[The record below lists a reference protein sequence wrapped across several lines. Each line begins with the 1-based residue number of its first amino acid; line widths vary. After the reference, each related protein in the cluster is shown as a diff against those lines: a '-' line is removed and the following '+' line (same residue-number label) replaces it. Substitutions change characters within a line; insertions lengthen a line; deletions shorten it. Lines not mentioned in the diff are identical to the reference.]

1 MDENKTGSANQA
13 VTDAA
18 GEQSRSAE
26 QPHGFTQEDVD
37 RIVAQRLAKAQRD
50 ADQQIARARS
60 EGRAEA
66 ERRARMTEAER
77 REHDD
82 LAAREREEQ
91 LRSREVELT
100 RRELRAGAL
109 DDLLSRGL
117 PRELEQLLN
126 YADAEACSQSIDALE
141 RVFRTAVQ
149 AGVDERIKRSSNPLP
164 KTGSGAQNS
173 MLTRMRS
180 AAGLKDKH

>member
-1 MDENKTGSANQA
+1 MEEKKTGKANQE
-13 VTDAA
+13 AA
-18 GEQSRSAE
+18 ARKESQAEEQA
-26 QPHGFTQEDVD
+26 QGFTQEDVE
-37 RIVAQRLAKAQRD
+37 RIVAQRLAKARRD

-91 LRSREVELT
+91 LRSREAELT
-100 RRELRAGAL
+100 RRELRAGAM
-109 DDLLSRGL
+109 DELLSRGL

-126 YADAEACSQSIDALE
+126 YTDAETCNQSIDALE
-141 RVFRTAVQ
+141 RAFRTAVQ

-164 KTGSGAQNS
+164 KSGSGAQNS
-173 MLTRMRS
+173 MITRMRS